1 MEDQV
6 LAVLDRLED
15 LEVSEDQVE
24 EVQVA
29 EVDLQAVLEEVED
42 LVAELVAAVQ
52 QEDLVDHV
60 ELKVPMESWGLHRPA
75 GRSG

>member
-60 ELKVPMESWGLHRPA
+60 ELMVPMKS
-75 GRSG
+75 

>member
-15 LEVSEDQVE
+15 LEVAEDQVE

-60 ELKVPMESWGLHRPA
+60 ELMVLMKS
-75 GRSG
+75 